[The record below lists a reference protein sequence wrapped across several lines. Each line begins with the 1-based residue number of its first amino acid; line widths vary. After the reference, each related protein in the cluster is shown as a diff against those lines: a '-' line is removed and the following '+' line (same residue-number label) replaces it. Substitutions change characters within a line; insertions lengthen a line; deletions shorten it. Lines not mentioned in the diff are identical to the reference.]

1 VRAQEFVTEMR
12 QGKLSTRHQSA
23 TVGLNVF
30 SDSEKANS
38 DYTLN
43 RVMMAAAM
51 ADGSNEAI
59 KMNGKSW
66 VGKTRT
72 AHPYTKVEQNMLKQA
87 FKAAGANWQDLNHG
101 DLDSEEVES
110 TNTQSPLRG
119 FKGYPR

>member
-12 QGKLSTRHQSA
+12 QGKLSTRNQNA

-30 SDSEKANS
+30 SDSERANS

-51 ADGSNEAI
+51 ADGSGAPI
-59 KMNGKSW
+59 DMDSKSW
-66 VGKTRT
+66 AGKKRT
-72 AHPYTKVEQNMLKQA
+72 ASPYTEVEQQMLIQA
-87 FKAAGANWQDLNHG
+87 YKAAGAEYEDLNHG
-101 DLDSEEVES
+101 DLGSQEHPAVY
-110 TNTQSPLRG
+110 TTSPVKA

>member
-1 VRAQEFVTEMR
+1 MR